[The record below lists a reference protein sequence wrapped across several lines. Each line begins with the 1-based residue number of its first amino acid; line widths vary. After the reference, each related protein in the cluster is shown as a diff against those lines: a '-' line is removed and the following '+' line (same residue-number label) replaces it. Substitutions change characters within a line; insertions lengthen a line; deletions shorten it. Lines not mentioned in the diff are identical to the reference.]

1 MLWLCIIFMLLI
13 KIHLLQ
19 KSAREIE
26 RAFSEKLITLSLIHI
41 LNPVFL

>member
-26 RAFSEKLITLSLIHI
+26 KMIYNTVK
-41 LNPVFL
+41 N